1 MTLIG
6 GEDRETVRG
15 SGCGDRDILEAGIVR
30 ARLVE
35 DRAGV
40 AGVLDSKRQ
49 NPSGVEVLDSIK
61 PLAKAFRLGR
71 CADTN
76 GAGDPR
82 LDLGDGRQ
90 QAAIA
95 GGL

>member
-49 NPSGVEVLDSIK
+49 NRP
-61 PLAKAFRLGR
+61 A
-71 CADTN
+71 
-76 GAGDPR
+76 
-82 LDLGDGRQ
+82 
-90 QAAIA
+90 
-95 GGL
+95 